1 MIEVRNISKAY
12 PVRHG
17 MNQVLDDISL
27 EFPTGESIGILGRNG
42 SGKSTL
48 LRILAGIEQPD
59 HGEVIRNNRVS
70 WPIGFSGGFS
80 GSLTGEENTRFVAR
94 IYGADV
100 RKVTNFAVDFSE
112 LGEYFYMPVRT
123 YSTGMRSRLAFAVSM
138 AIDFNVYLIDEVTA
152 VGDKPFQ
159 NKCRK
164 AFRRRRQRSSVILV
178 SHNIRTIRRFCDRC
192 AVLIDGKLQLCDS
205 ILEAGKIYRGR
216 IKKHESAH

>member
-1 MIEVRNISKAY
+1 MIEIRNISKAY

-17 MNQVLDDISL
+17 MNQVLDDITL

-59 HGEVIRNNRVS
+59 RGEVIRNNRVS
-70 WPIGFSGGFS
+70 WPIGFAGGFN

-100 RKVTNFAVDFSE
+100 RKVSNFAFDFSE

-123 YSTGMRSRLAFAVSM
+123 YSTGHAITTGLRSE
-138 AIDFNVYLIDEVTA
+138 Y
-152 VGDKPFQ
+152 GDRFQ
-159 NKCRK
+159 CIPD
-164 AFRRRRQRSSVILV
+164 RRSHCCRRQALPEQVQKSLLASDDNAHRLSLS
-178 SHNIRTIRRFCDRC
+178 
-192 AVLIDGKLQLCDS
+192 
-205 ILEAGKIYRGR
+205 R
-216 IKKHESAH
+216 ITFAP